1 MMLQVI
7 PIPVPKEEPHILLKK
22 QSNTVRPVGMN
33 ELYESTSVKTA
44 GIVGNGSNVNLP
56 GQERP

>member
-1 MMLQVI
+1 
-7 PIPVPKEEPHILLKK
+7 
-22 QSNTVRPVGMN
+22 MN

-56 GQERP
+56 GQERPLSRIRLYSLIPTTNP